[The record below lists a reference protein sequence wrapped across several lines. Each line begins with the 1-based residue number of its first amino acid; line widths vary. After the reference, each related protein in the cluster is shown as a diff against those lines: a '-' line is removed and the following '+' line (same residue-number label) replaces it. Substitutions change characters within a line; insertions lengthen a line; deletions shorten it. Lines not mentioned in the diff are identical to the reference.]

1 MRCAGTASE
10 AMPHDARPGLRAV
23 LIDLD
28 GTLMDTAPDLAEAA
42 NRMRAD
48 FGLPPLPAWRV
59 AQYVGK
65 GADVLVHRSLT
76 DQMRGEVT
84 PERFAPARA
93 AFLRHY
99 HAVNGEASVVF
110 AGAPQA
116 LARLRE
122 RGWKVACVT
131 NKPREFTLP
140 LLRGAG
146 LASLLDAVVCGDE
159 VEHRKPHPEIVL
171 QACHRLGVAPGEAV
185 MIGDSVNDV
194 LAARAA
200 GVRVILVET
209 GYNEG
214 EAVATLAD
222 EPGVDA
228 IVPGLIDAARWLDQ
242 ATS

>member
-1 MRCAGTASE
+1 
-10 AMPHDARPGLRAV
+10 MPACERLRAV
-23 LIDLD
+23 LVDLD

-48 FGLPPLPAWRV
+48 FGLPSLPVPRV
-59 AQYVGK
+59 AQFVGK
-65 GADVLVHRSLT
+65 GADVLVHRTLT
-76 DQMRGEVT
+76 DRLDGEVG

-93 AFLRHY
+93 AFTRHY
-99 HAVNGEASVVF
+99 HAVNGQASVVF
-110 AGAPQA
+110 EGVPQA

-122 RGWKVACVT
+122 RGWKLACVT

-140 LLRGAG
+140 LLQRAG
-146 LASLLDAVVCGDE
+146 LTPLLDAVVCGDE
-159 VEHRKPHPEIVL
+159 VPHRKPHPAIVL
-171 QACHRLGVAPGEAV
+171 EACSRLGVAPDCAV
-185 MIGDSVNDV
+185 MVGDSVYDA

-200 GVRVILVET
+200 GVRVLLVET

-214 EAVATLAD
+214 EPVSSLAG

-242 ATS
+242 VTS

>member
-1 MRCAGTASE
+1 MRCAGKASE
-10 AMPHDARPGLRAV
+10 AMLHDARQEPRAV

-42 NRMRAD
+42 NRTRAD
-48 FGLPPLPAWRV
+48 FGLLPLPAARI

-65 GADVLVHRSLT
+65 GADVLVHRILT
-76 DQMRGEVT
+76 DRMSGEDA
-84 PERFAPARA
+84 PEHFAPARA
-93 AFLRHY
+93 AFTRHY
-99 HAVNGEASVVF
+99 HAVNGDASVVF
-110 AGAPQA
+110 EGVPHA

-122 RGWKVACVT
+122 RGWKLACVT

-140 LLRGAG
+140 LLQRAG
-146 LASLLDAVVCGDE
+146 LVPLLDAVVCGDE
-159 VEHRKPHPEIVL
+159 VQHRKPHPEIVL
-171 QACHRLGVAPGEAV
+171 QACHRLGVAPGRAV

-194 LAARAA
+194 RAAHAA

-214 EAVATLAD
+214 ATVASLAD
-222 EPGVDA
+222 EPGLDA